1 MIWDLT
7 SRHRIL
13 EVCLLLF
20 LADLTNQWGTAC
32 QHFVQ
37 PTCQGKGY
45 GRALFEAVM
54 QEFKSNNTSIIGLD
68 AVVEQKT
75 TYERRGF
82 VESPLGKLRCMSW
95 NISTN
100 IDHGTSHDPDT
111 NLRLIDIKDVP
122 YHLLTESDLDHTGFE
137 RKRLWGEKFF
147 SRSDVSGL
155 ALIGGEGA
163 RNIADIRAWTVV
175 RQVPPGYRLG
185 PVYAT
190 DQEFAR
196 RIVLA
201 SMEHA
206 MGRME
211 NTSTNSAISCP
222 RVENSIAHTITA
234 EIWDGNPHA
243 VELFEKLGWSSVGVD
258 YHRMWFNGK
267 ATPQQDEGGL
277 AHSGMYA
284 IFDAAIG

>member
-1 MIWDLT
+1 M
-7 SRHRIL
+7 
-13 EVCLLLF
+13 
-20 LADLTNQWGTAC
+20 NPWGTAY

-45 GRALFEAVM
+45 GSALFEAVL
-54 QEFKSNNTSIIGLD
+54 QEFKSKNTSIIGLD

-100 IDHGTSHDPDT
+100 IDHGTSHDLDT

-122 YHLLTESDLDHTGFE
+122 YHLLAESDLDHTYFK

-147 SRSDVSGL
+147 SRSDVFGL
-155 ALIGGEGA
+155 ALLGGEGA
-163 RNIADIRAWTVV
+163 TKTADIRAWTVV
-175 RQVPPGYRLG
+175 REVPQGYRLG

-190 DQEFAR
+190 DQESAR

-206 MGRME
+206 MGRIE
-211 NTSTNSAISCP
+211 NTSTNSSRRSESPYNNGGDLGWQSSCG
-222 RVENSIAHTITA
+222 RAFRKA
-234 EIWDGNPHA
+234 G
-243 VELFEKLGWSSVGVD
+243 VELSRCGLPSLRIE
-258 YHRMWFNGK
+258 GK
-267 ATPQQDEGGL
+267 ATPQQDKGGL

-284 IFDAAIG
+284 ILDAAIG

>member
-1 MIWDLT
+1 MPTLYDNLT
-7 SRHRIL
+7 GW
-13 EVCLLLF
+13 VTLF
-20 LADLTNQWGTAC
+20 V
-32 QHFVQ
+32 VQ
-37 PTCQGKGY
+37 PKCQGKGY
-45 GRALFEAVM
+45 GSALFEAVL
-54 QEFKSNNTSIIGLD
+54 QEFKSKNTSIIGLD

-82 VESPLGKLRCMSW
+82 VESPLGKLRYMSW
-95 NISTN
+95 NTSTN
-100 IDHGTSHDPDT
+100 IDHGTSRDPDT

-122 YHLLTESDLDHTGFE
+122 YHLLAESDLDHTGFK
-137 RKRLWGEKFF
+137 RNRLWGEKFF
-147 SRSDVSGL
+147 SRSDVFGL
-155 ALIGGEGA
+155 ALLGGEGA
-163 RNIADIRAWTVV
+163 TKTADIRAWTVV
-175 RQVPPGYRLG
+175 REVPQGYRLG

-190 DQEFAR
+190 DQESAR

-206 MGRME
+206 MGRIE
-211 NTSTNSAISCP
+211 NTSTNSVISCP
-222 RVENSIAHTITA
+222 RVEDPRAHTITA

-258 YHRMWFNGK
+258 YHRMWFKGK
-267 ATPQQDEGGL
+267 ATPQQDKGGL